1 MKVEIQ
7 NGQQAYENILN
18 LFLNQEDA
26 NKIKSYREILNCDC
40 TKYWERY
47 GAAETPVLLMGM

>member
-18 LFLNQEDA
+18 LFLNQGDA
-26 NKIKSYREILNCDC
+26 NKIKS
-40 TKYWERY
+40 
-47 GAAETPVLLMGM
+47 